1 MLVGHLL
8 TVGKFKRC
16 SFVRDTYTHAW
27 TLSQELESGHP
38 EIYHSKQML
47 YKTGLVKKRPVRT
60 LTILSQTFTDFC

>member
-1 MLVGHLL
+1 MG
-8 TVGKFKRC
+8 
-16 SFVRDTYTHAW
+16 DTYTHAW
-27 TLSQELESGHP
+27 TLSQELESEHP